1 LPYQAKMLTSNFKGL
16 IGNSFVELPTVDS
29 TNNYSVQKV
38 HAGLAFHGNVFFAHE
53 QFAGKGQFGKKWNAA
68 PDQNIIMSVVLEPD
82 FLTVSQQFFL
92 SVCVADAC
100 VDLLNNYVP
109 GEFLI
114 KWPNDLY
121 WRDRKIG
128 GILIENIL
136 QGDKWKFAIAG
147 IGINIKQV
155 EFPNFLPNAVSLKQ
169 IIGKTFSPVALAKE
183 LCNKMEEKY
192 QQLRSGGFDNLL
204 REYNKY
210 LFRKNEKVRLKKENI
225 VFETMVIEVTPDGQL
240 HTKDAIDRYFNFGEV
255 EWIIDNK

>member
-16 IGNSFVELPTVDS
+16 IGNCFVELQTVHS
-29 TNNYSVQKV
+29 TNNYAMEKV
-38 HAGLAFHGNVFFAHE
+38 HDGVAFHGNVFFAHD

-68 PDQNIIMSVVLEPD
+68 PNQNIIISVVLEPD

-92 SVCVADAC
+92 SACVADAC
-100 VDLLNNYVP
+100 IDLINEYIPNDL
-109 GEFLI
+109 FI

-147 IGINIKQV
+147 IGININQI
-155 EFPNFLPNAVSLKQ
+155 EFPEFLPNPVSLKQ
-169 IIGKTFSPVALAKE
+169 ITGKTFSPVDLAKE
-183 LCNKMEEKY
+183 LCNEIEEKY
-192 QQLRSGGFDNLL
+192 KQLQSGDFDNLL
-204 REYNKY
+204 KEYNKY
-210 LFRKNEKVRLKKENI
+210 LFRKNEKVKLKKENV
-225 VFETMVIEVTPDGQL
+225 VFETTIIEVTADGQL

-255 EWIIDNK
+255 SLES